1 MNMTTGAVLLAGLAL
16 TMGLGAVGVLWR
28 LRRDRRRD
36 AARAAPSPEASAP
49 TPVAPSAASPPPTS
63 SAKAPVEPEPERVA
77 RRFRVDADGEVR
89 QCLFV
94 VLDWPGL
101 DTNRRIRRK
110 LEEAGAVYDARQ
122 RVYNVHPPRTGYRMM
137 IASSTPPGALP
148 PLHEEGEHPVV
159 DGLSILVH
167 FRNKRRV
174 AQSPD
179 ALVDFTRAIAALG
192 GKILDAE
199 RREVSDAEFERL
211 RGTSL

>member
-1 MNMTTGAVLLAGLAL
+1 MDMTNGAILLAGVAL
-16 TMGLGAVGVLWR
+16 TMGLAAVGVLWR
-28 LRRDRRRD
+28 LRRDRRREAPAVT
-36 AARAAPSPEASAP
+36 AAPETPPPAPVAPPAASTPAAPSAP
-49 TPVAPSAASPPPTS
+49 AA
-63 SAKAPVEPEPERVA
+63 PEPEQVA
-77 RRFRVDADGEVR
+77 RRFRVAADGEVR

-101 DTNRRIRRK
+101 DTNRRIRRR
-110 LEEAGAVYDARQ
+110 LDEVGAVYDARQ
-122 RVYNVHPPRTGYRMM
+122 RVYNIHPPRTGYRMM

-167 FRNKRRV
+167 FRNRRRV

-179 ALVDFTRAIAALG
+179 ALIDFTRSIAALG

-199 RREVSDAEFERL
+199 RREVSDAEFEQL